1 MNSAAPTAKPIP
13 KAPLTAGRPDA
24 LRRHLPNALTVLRL
38 AIAVVFFFLLSAWN
52 GAHHNASATLA
63 TGPAHPDLSLVLAGV
78 LFIIAALTDAVD
90 GHLSR
95 RWNVTTGFGRVMDPF
110 ADKVLVVGAFIFL
123 ASPVF
128 RATLP
133 TTGEPFQISG
143 VAPWMVVLI
152 MSRELLVT
160 SIRGLV
166 EGNGGNFS
174 ASLSGKLKMIVQSI
188 TIPTVIL
195 AIAILDVSPGSLG
208 AKLITAAVWATVL
221 VTVVSGWPYVVRGI
235 AALRDPEISG

>member
-1 MNSAAPTAKPIP
+1 MNGAAQTAKPLP
-13 KAPLTAGRPDA
+13 KVVLPAGRPDA

-38 AIAVVFFFLLSAWN
+38 GIAVVFFAILSLWH
-52 GAHHNASATLA
+52 GPSATFGSPSPSGVDRPL
-63 TGPAHPDLSLVLAGV
+63 LLAGV
-78 LFIIAALTDAVD
+78 LFIIAAITDAID

-110 ADKVLVVGAFIFL
+110 ADKVLVVGAFIYL
-123 ASPVF
+123 ASPIF
-128 RATLP
+128 HASATAATP
-133 TTGEPFQISG
+133 ARQISG
-143 VAPWMVVLI
+143 VEPWMVVLV

-160 SIRGLV
+160 SIRGLI
-166 EGNGGNFS
+166 EGRGGNFS

-195 AIAILDVSPGSLG
+195 TIAILDISPGTFG
-208 AKLITAAVWATVL
+208 AGLITVAVWATVV
-221 VTVVSGWPYVVRGI
+221 VTVVSGWPYVLRGI

>member
-1 MNSAAPTAKPIP
+1 MNSAAPTAKAIP
-13 KAPLTAGRPDA
+13 KVPLTSGRPDA

-38 AIAVVFFFLLSAWN
+38 AIAIVFFVILSVWN
-52 GAHHNASATLA
+52 SAGRAAASLA
-63 TGPAHPDLSLVLAGV
+63 DGGVHPDPALILAAV
-78 LFIIAALTDAVD
+78 LFIIAAVTDAVD

-128 RATLP
+128 RAAIP
-133 TTGEPFQISG
+133 STGQPFQISG

-195 AIAILDVSPGSLG
+195 AIAILDVSPGTAG
-208 AKLITAAVWATVL
+208 ARLITAVVWATVV
-221 VTVVSGWPYVVRGI
+221 VTVVSGWPYVLRGI